1 MANKILVKRS
11 STAGSTP
18 TTTEIESGEFAINS
32 NDGRVF
38 IKQTQN
44 GTDTVLAIQAQE
56 TIELAAA
63 TFDDIGGGTLI
74 AGLSDG
80 TLDAV
85 GTNATIITPDS
96 TTATIDPLITENLA
110 VGHFWINSTS
120 GEAYV
125 CTDATTNANVWTNIG
140 SGSGNLPLSTIATG
154 GTVTVFGD
162 YTIHTFTTGGVF
174 DVTVS
179 GNSLIDVMIVGGGGG
194 GGDNYNQRA
203 AGGGAGG
210 LIFIQNLP
218 IIPTSYTIA
227 VGAGG
232 AEGYSGSNST
242 FVGNARTLTSFGGG
256 HGGYD
261 NNTDNAEDGGSG
273 GGNWYPGYTGANAL
287 QLDDTSDGISTYS
300 STGFGSN
307 GGLSGGTSPYGG
319 GGGGAGGAGANYNSG
334 SGGVGGVGKDMTSY
348 FGSSVGEFGWFAG
361 GGGSGGLPAG
371 NEKYDGG
378 TGGGGRGWNNGTET
392 EQNGLTNTGGGGG
405 AGGAG
410 GSGIVIVRYLT

>member
-1 MANKILVKRS
+1 
-11 STAGSTP
+11 
-18 TTTEIESGEFAINS
+18 
-32 NDGRVF
+32 
-38 IKQTQN
+38 
-44 GTDTVLAIQAQE
+44 
-56 TIELAAA
+56 
-63 TFDDIGGGTLI
+63 
-74 AGLSDG
+74 
-80 TLDAV
+80 
-85 GTNATIITPDS
+85 
-96 TTATIDPLITENLA
+96 
-110 VGHFWINSTS
+110 
-120 GEAYV
+120 
-125 CTDATTNANVWTNIG
+125 VWTNIG
-140 SGSGNLPLSTIATG
+140 GGSGNLPLNTTATG

-174 DVTVS
+174 DVTVI
-179 GNSLIDVMIVGGGGG
+179 GNGLIDVMIVGGGGG

-218 IIPTSYTIA
+218 IVPTSYTIDI
-227 VGAGG
+227 GAGG

-287 QLDDTSDGISTYS
+287 QLNDTSDGISTYAD
-300 STGFGSN
+300 TGFGNN
-307 GGLSGGTSPYGG
+307 GGLSGYDAVTSGG
-319 GGGGAGGAGANYNSG
+319 GGGGAGGVGHAWNAA
-334 SGGVGGVGKDMTSY
+334 VDPCEGGVGKDMTSY
-348 FGSSVGEFGWFAG
+348 FGYSVGEFGWFAG
-361 GGGSGGLPAG
+361 GGGAGGLPG
-371 NEKYDGG
+371 NNLKYDGG